1 MNSSILCAKFT
12 IFSGKG
18 KPISRRLSHPT
29 LRDSRRLN
37 SHAFGIPS
45 FWWVPPHVQYPP
57 HPQNAGVT
65 TAVLDEQISWK
76 LLTRTRLQSTV
87 KSARLSRHSW

>member
-65 TAVLDEQISWK
+65 TARWADIVEVTDQNTSSK
-76 LLTRTRLQSTV
+76 YR
-87 KSARLSRHSW
+87 